1 MVFCTALLLL
11 IMVTIHAVLPDVT
24 DALPHHLERS
34 RPSRR
39 SSSSSSSTRSRTRS
53 SELEDW
59 DSGQSSPNLFSNVL
73 LSYDKVKDQEEE
85 EASNKGDDLKSWL
98 SRKFQQL
105 VVASRAAVEKDEED
119 QEAVESDLELA
130 VPRSPNSN
138 EIYLPIDFNLLMP
151 KPDNSSSSTLEA
163 NDDLMTNFVDSP
175 EESSEHLFS
184 ETAQAPIYLAASVED
199 DRRPEK
205 HAFNF
210 GKQQNKNKLK
220 DSFSL
225 QNLRNDG
232 TFEYRTRPAV
242 ITTSTTTTTTTTR
255 PTTQR
260 TPVATVASIIN
271 SGRSAY
277 SSTSSTSTPSSKSTS
292 TTTTLES
299 RNISPSY
306 DLPERRFLMTY
317 PVRRLLMA
325 YFAPRILRFQMAM
338 LLNSVI
344 GEVSRKIIDPF
355 IGSRFG
361 IKTAASSSNSAV
373 AAPSSASSS
382 SSSSSSPSSSPL
394 SLVQLAQTL
403 SSPLSSISSLAGIAQ
418 QLSGGGG
425 GGGGNAAPAS
435 PVPAAAAA
443 PLAASPAASSS
454 SLNALLSSALSGGG
468 GGGGGGISQATI
480 NSLLGQL
487 TDSDMKQMLAMAGL
501 GGGQQSQPEI
511 GGLGGGM
518 VAAGSAPPVGH
529 LVPSNVDYDE
539 DSSEEEMYTDDS
551 DLMPT

>member
-1 MVFCTALLLL
+1 MLMCVPSVFSFDLISSTRYFHFNVFILLLLNCTMVFCTALLLL

-210 GKQQNKNKLK
+210 RKQQNNNNLK

-225 QNLRNDG
+225 RNLRHDG

-242 ITTSTTTTTTTTR
+242 ITTSSTTTTTTTTTR

-277 SSTSSTSTPSSKSTS
+277 SSTSSTSK
-292 TTTTLES
+292 
-299 RNISPSY
+299 RQIS
-306 DLPERRFLMTY
+306 
-317 PVRRLLMA
+317 
-325 YFAPRILRFQMAM
+325 
-338 LLNSVI
+338 
-344 GEVSRKIIDPF
+344 
-355 IGSRFG
+355 
-361 IKTAASSSNSAV
+361 
-373 AAPSSASSS
+373 
-382 SSSSSSPSSSPL
+382 
-394 SLVQLAQTL
+394 
-403 SSPLSSISSLAGIAQ
+403 
-418 QLSGGGG
+418 
-425 GGGGNAAPAS
+425 
-435 PVPAAAAA
+435 
-443 PLAASPAASSS
+443 
-454 SLNALLSSALSGGG
+454 
-468 GGGGGGISQATI
+468 
-480 NSLLGQL
+480 
-487 TDSDMKQMLAMAGL
+487 
-501 GGGQQSQPEI
+501 
-511 GGLGGGM
+511 
-518 VAAGSAPPVGH
+518 
-529 LVPSNVDYDE
+529 
-539 DSSEEEMYTDDS
+539 
-551 DLMPT
+551 